1 MAKIT
6 TERQYDVV
14 MKRIEDLA
22 PLFDDNTPLSDPNV
36 IEYQILSDLIEE
48 YEEEHYPIPM
58 PSRTDSSHWP
68 TTRETA
74 YATAK

>member
-58 PSRTDSSHWP
+58 PSRADSPHWP